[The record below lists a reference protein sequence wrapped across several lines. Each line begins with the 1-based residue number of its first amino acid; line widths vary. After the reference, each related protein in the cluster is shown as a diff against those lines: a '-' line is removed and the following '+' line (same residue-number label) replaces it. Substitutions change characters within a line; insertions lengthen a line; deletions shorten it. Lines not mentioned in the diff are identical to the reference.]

1 VAKLKQLIIFT
12 FLTMYVNAFVI
23 AQDHDSSRQL
33 LLNALF
39 SDYKEVKIEKRAFI
53 SLDSK
58 EKKRNPIN
66 YLAGGLL
73 FMYQNVFSAQISAN
87 CVYETSC
94 SEYTKKAIQ
103 KYGLIKG
110 SFIGMHQLSCCTP
123 TIHKDYCEHSISE
136 NGKII
141 NRID

>member
-1 VAKLKQLIIFT
+1 MAKLKQLIIFT
-12 FLTMYVNAFVI
+12 FLTVSVNASVV
-23 AQDHDSSRQL
+23 AQEHDSSRQL
-33 LLNALF
+33 LINALF

-53 SLDSK
+53 SFDSK
-58 EKKRNPIN
+58 EKKKNPIN

-94 SEYTKKAIQ
+94 SEYTKKSIQ
-103 KYGLIKG
+103 KHGLIKG

>member
-1 VAKLKQLIIFT
+1 MAKLKQLIVFT
-12 FLTMYVNAFVI
+12 FLSVILNASVN

-39 SDYKEVKIEKRAFI
+39 SDYKETKIEKRAFI
-53 SLDSK
+53 SFDSK

-66 YLAGGLL
+66 YLAGSLL

-94 SEYTKKAIQ
+94 SEFTKKSIQ